1 MEPDDPGRSPVSRQ
15 RRQASARGAVDQLD
29 GVVAVRR
36 REGPAVGGERGGD
49 GRPGR
54 RSKLAVGGGA
64 VAERVG
70 LRPRREG
77 PIERRRVRVVLWG
90 DARAERRV
98 RASPRGAGVAAA
110 RGLAQPAGG
119 IELARAD
126 LGKHRSPRPARSVRS
141 APPAFPSRPR
151 LKKSPEASLFPP
163 SAGRVAWEAPG
174 ASSASPGFRAA
185 ARRDGGHRMRDQSL
199 DDSPACAGVSRP
211 PPFDPSLR
219 CRFVHL
225 AGLFLD
231 RLDSGCDRASLDVPS
246 REFGQA
252 EDKTLFPR
260 ATMSKLSSLSHVSY
274 RAKLGF
280 QRGHRPR
287 RLLPEAV
294 PLALAPARLRLDL
307 VRLQP
312 QPLLL
317 RGVAAVHPF
326 EGDDRLPVPLLR
338 GDPGLATLP
347 RGRHRALRP
356 SRRALERAR
365 VGRCRPSCATRPNR
379 I

>member
-1 MEPDDPGRSPVSRQ
+1 MEPDDPWRSPVSRQ

-49 GRPGR
+49 GGPGR

-211 PPFDPSLR
+211 PPFDRPFDA
-219 CRFVHL
+219 RFVHL
-225 AGLFLD
+225 AGFLD
-231 RLDSGCDRASLDVPS
+231 RLDSGCDRVPASTCPPANLV
-246 REFGQA
+246 RWRTKLYFHA
-252 EDKTLFPR
+252 R
-260 ATMSKLSSLSHVSY
+260 MSKLSSPLTCVLS
-274 RAKLGF
+274 REA
-280 QRGHRPR
+280 
-287 RLLPEAV
+287 RL
-294 PLALAPARLRLDL
+294 PARS
-307 VRLQP
+307 P
-312 QPLLL
+312 P
-317 RGVAAVHPF
+317 P
-326 EGDDRLPVPLLR
+326 P
-338 GDPGLATLP
+338 
-347 RGRHRALRP
+347 P
-356 SRRALERAR
+356 SA
-365 VGRCRPSCATRPNR
+365 
-379 I
+379 